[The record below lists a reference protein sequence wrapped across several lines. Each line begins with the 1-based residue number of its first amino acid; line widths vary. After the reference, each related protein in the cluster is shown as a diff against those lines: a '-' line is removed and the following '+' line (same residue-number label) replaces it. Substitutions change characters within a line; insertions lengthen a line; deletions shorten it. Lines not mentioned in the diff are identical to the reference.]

1 MIYTL
6 QGLRALATL
15 GIFLFHSG
23 LLINGTFPVTFFFI
37 LSGFVTY
44 YSKYKSIEL
53 MNFNKSIKWIFNKM
67 KPFYAV
73 HIITFLLS
81 ILVRW
86 NWVCKLEKIEL
97 VRKVILNLLLIQ
109 TFSKDDILVFN
120 NLSWF
125 LSVIFILYIFAIPCI
140 KVIKKI
146 PKNKLLIIICLIL
159 VLQYVLNILN
169 IANIHEISLY
179 FNPMYRMLDFILGM
193 IVSRIFL
200 EKIFNIKRYNLCEI
214 SIVIIFIIMY
224 LLSFFIKT
232 GCSYYSLV
240 FIIALYIFAHGKG
253 RISKIL
259 ENDILMYFANISFE
273 FYMVHE
279 LILIIFRKVF
289 INLNYHWLIKSII
302 ISIPSFIISLIL
314 SILINK
320 YVTKKIKYKGGKS

>member
-23 LLINGTFPVTFFFI
+23 LLINGTFLVTFFFI
-37 LSGFVTY
+37 LSGFLTY
-44 YSKYKSIEL
+44 YSKYKNIES
-53 MNFNKSIKWIFNKM
+53 MNCSKSIKWIFNKM

-159 VLQYVLNILN
+159 VLQYVLNIFN

-200 EKIFNIKRYNLCEI
+200 ENIYNIKRYNLCEI

-240 FIIALYIFAHGKG
+240 FIISLYIFAHGKG

-259 ENDILMYFANISFE
+259 ENDILIYFANISFE

-320 YVTKKIKYKGGKS
+320 YVTKKIKYK

>member
-6 QGLRALATL
+6 QGLRSLATL

-44 YSKYKSIEL
+44 YSKYKNIES
-53 MNFNKSIKWIFNKM
+53 MNCSKSIKWIFNKM

-159 VLQYVLNILN
+159 VLQYVLNIFN
-169 IANIHEISLY
+169 IANIYEISLY
-179 FNPMYRMLDFILGM
+179 FNPMYRILDFILGM

-200 EKIFNIKRYNLCEI
+200 ENIYNIKRYNLCEI

-224 LLSFFIKT
+224 LLSFFIKI
-232 GCSYYSLV
+232 GCSYYSLA

-289 INLNYHWLIKSII
+289 INLNYNWLIKSII

-320 YVTKKIKYKGGKS
+320 YVTKKIKYK

>member
-23 LLINGTFPVTFFFI
+23 LLINGTFLMIFFFI

-44 YSKYKSIEL
+44 YSKYKNIES
-53 MNFNKSIKWIFNKM
+53 MNCSKSIKWIFNKM

-140 KVIKKI
+140 KVIKKY
-146 PKNKLLIIICLIL
+146 L
-159 VLQYVLNILN
+159 
-169 IANIHEISLY
+169 
-179 FNPMYRMLDFILGM
+179 
-193 IVSRIFL
+193 RI
-200 EKIFNIKRYNLCEI
+200 
-214 SIVIIFIIMY
+214 
-224 LLSFFIKT
+224 
-232 GCSYYSLV
+232 
-240 FIIALYIFAHGKG
+240 
-253 RISKIL
+253 
-259 ENDILMYFANISFE
+259 
-273 FYMVHE
+273 
-279 LILIIFRKVF
+279 
-289 INLNYHWLIKSII
+289 NY
-302 ISIPSFIISLIL
+302 
-314 SILINK
+314 
-320 YVTKKIKYKGGKS
+320 